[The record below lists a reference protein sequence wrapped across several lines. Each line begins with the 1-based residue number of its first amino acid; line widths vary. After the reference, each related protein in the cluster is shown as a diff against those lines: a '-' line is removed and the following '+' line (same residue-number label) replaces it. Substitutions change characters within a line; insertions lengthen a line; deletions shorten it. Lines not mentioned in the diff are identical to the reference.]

1 MVGRGEE
8 DAVNPGCHS
17 LSANRF
23 DGTASQ
29 AALYTLRLVV
39 AILLASIILVS
50 LLLGLSTSGRQTQA
64 ASSVALS
71 YDTANSAFGSCQTP
85 TLHIAKS
92 VDPLTPEVGSAVTI
106 SFVITGLNFKPVDV
120 VLVQDVSGSM
130 LTRDATYTN
139 GSRLDAA
146 KAAARAF
153 LSNLQPADRVAVVA
167 YSDTARLVQSL
178 TTNRF
183 SVTAA
188 ISDLEAR
195 DDWHT
200 NIGAGVI
207 SGVNELSDPTGY
219 VSDTVKALILL
230 SDGWANRPQPD
241 GDAEEHACQQAGAAA
256 GCGILVYT
264 IGFGD
269 ANNDLLQ
276 NIADTTDGEYYTATD
291 GARLIEIYQ
300 GIAME
305 LRNIVITDVLQPGV
319 DLDCGLLP
327 NGWNCAGGSGG
338 LTTVVYTIADKRP
351 IADPLIL
358 SFTAHVSL
366 TPGYERQMI
375 NAPGSCAHYDGPGNP
390 FTRLDISPCSSIPSR
405 ISSLSNYSPCQSFIT
420 TPTVCLRPYR
430 ADEYE
435 PEDDEYRQA
444 ELIAL
449 GGPPQLHNFSRS
461 GDVDWVR
468 ADEVTGAIYTFTTK
482 AISAPADVGY
492 RLLKLYRMTN
502 TEQALTYLASSTNS
516 LVYSPLLQPCSIDSV
531 DCSVTSPGQNRT
543 SVVKPNEPTHYYLQV
558 SSLENRFGCGTRYE
572 LSVEYSSVTAS
583 IRAAPSTRTVYQ
595 GQSAAYV
602 LSVGA
607 APDFQWP
614 VTLTV
619 NTLPGIVSTLSPEV
633 LWRGQSATLIVTTG
647 LTTLTGSH
655 TLTVSG
661 AGSGLSDTIV
671 LTLSILP
678 ADFSLGVTPSEYTM
692 LQSDMASSLI
702 ELTSATP
709 GFVFPVALSVGGIP
723 TGTFSIFAPPEIV
736 SGTQATLFITTTGAT
751 PLGSYGLAITG
762 TVGEL
767 ERSTTATLRVV
778 KAKIFLPIIM
788 KE

>member
-1 MVGRGEE
+1 MNAGR
-8 DAVNPGCHS
+8 HS

-23 DGTASQ
+23 DDIAGQ
-29 AALYTLRLVV
+29 AAPYTLRLAL

-64 ASSVALS
+64 ASSVALFYS
-71 YDTANSAFGSCQTP
+71 TVNNASGSCQTP
-85 TLHIAKS
+85 TLHIAKV
-92 VDPLTPEVGSAVTI
+92 VDPLTPERGSVVTI

-153 LSNLQPADRVAVVA
+153 MGNLQPADRVAVVA

-188 ISDLEAR
+188 ISDLEAL
-195 DDWHT
+195 DDWYT

-219 VSDTVKALILL
+219 VSDTVKAIILL
-230 SDGWANRPQPD
+230 ADGWANRPEPD
-241 GDAEEHACQQAGAAA
+241 DKAEEHACQQARAAA
-256 GCGILVYT
+256 KCGILVYT

-276 NIADTTDGEYYTATD
+276 NIADTTDGKYYIATD

-319 DLDCGLLP
+319 DLNCGLLP
-327 NGWNCAGGSGG
+327 SGWKCAEGSGG
-338 LTTVVYTIADKRP
+338 LTTVVYTITNERP
-351 IADPLIL
+351 VADPLIL
-358 SFTAHVSL
+358 SFTATVSL

-390 FTRLDISPCSSIPSR
+390 FTRPDISPCSSALSHT
-405 ISSLSNYSPCQSFIT
+405 SSLSNYSPCQSFIT

-449 GGPPQLHNFSRS
+449 DGPPQLHNFSRS
-461 GDVDWVR
+461 GDVDWVK
-468 ADEVTGAIYTFTTK
+468 ADEETGAIYTFTTK
-482 AISAPADVGY
+482 AISAPADTGD
-492 RLLKLYRMTN
+492 RLLELYKMTS
-502 TEQALTYLASSTNS
+502 TELPLTYLASGTNS

-531 DCSVTSPGQNRT
+531 DCSVTSPGQDRT
-543 SVVKPNEPTHYYLQV
+543 PVVKPNEPTHYYLRV
-558 SSLENRFGCGTRYE
+558 SSLDNRFGCGTRYE
-572 LSVEYSSVTAS
+572 LWVEHSHLPAG
-583 IRAAPSTRTVYQ
+583 IRIKADPSTHTIHQ

-602 LSVGA
+602 LSVDA
-607 APDFQWP
+607 APGFQWP

-619 NTLPGIVSTLSPEV
+619 HTLPGIVSTLSPEV
-633 LWRGQSATLIVTTG
+633 LWCGQSAILTVTTG

-661 AGSGLSDTIV
+661 AGSGLSDTMV
-671 LTLSILP
+671 LTLGVLP
-678 ADFSLGVTPSEYTM
+678 ADFSLGVAPSEYVM
-692 LQSDMASSLI
+692 LQGDKASSLI

-709 GFVFPVALSVGGIP
+709 GFVFPVALSVSGIP
-723 TGTFSIFAPPEIV
+723 TGTFSTFAPSEV
-736 SGTQATLFITTTGAT
+736 TSGTQATLFITTTGAT
-751 PLGSYGLAITG
+751 PLGSYGLTVTG
-762 TVGEL
+762 TVSGL
-767 ERSTTATLRVV
+767 ERSIPVTLRVM
-778 KAKIFLPIIM
+778 KARIFLPIVV
-788 KE
+788 KG